1 MTANDLNIGEN
12 LKELILFYDGIHR
25 WKSISQQESK
35 DRLEEMQMEINT
47 VKELIKRELKK

>member
-35 DRLEEMQMEINT
+35 DRLEELQMEIDT
-47 VKELIKRELKK
+47 VKELIKRELK